1 MDLKREIAAL
11 EPRAQDELTTF
22 LFQLKLRRDPE
33 HAREM
38 ARRRDDRRPESW
50 VRLEDSEAARAPQ
63 APARNHDL
71 REFLEREIWPQI
83 PASILDKPLSKSE
96 REEILGYGPEGV

>member
-11 EPRAQDELTTF
+11 EPPAQDELTAY
-22 LFQLKLRRDPE
+22 LLQLKLRRDPE

-50 VRLEDSEAARAPQ
+50 TRLEDFEAEMASGGK
-63 APARNHDL
+63 
-71 REFLEREIWPQI
+71 RE
-83 PASILDKPLSKSE
+83 
-96 REEILGYGPEGV
+96 